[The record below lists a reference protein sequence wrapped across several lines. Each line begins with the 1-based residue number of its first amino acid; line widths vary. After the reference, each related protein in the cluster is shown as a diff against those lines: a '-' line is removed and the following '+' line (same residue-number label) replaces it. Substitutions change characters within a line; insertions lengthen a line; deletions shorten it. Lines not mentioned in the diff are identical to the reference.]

1 MYIEFNK
8 SNTEFS
14 CHHNMNYK
22 SIKNKSDEEI

>member
-14 CHHNMNYK
+14 CHHMKYK
-22 SIKNKSDEEI
+22 SIKNKSDEKI